1 MSRMADDPVE
11 SQRTMLERIGV
22 RWPRMAR
29 GMTRWVLRLPPGS
42 RVRKAMLERLAR
54 VAFLSWNRGDFAL
67 VPILDDPEVE
77 TRITAGPRMAV
88 GLDDLYYGPDGHCQS
103 MEVWNEAWKT
113 WEARIDEIIE
123 NGRYQVLIVARVYG
137 EGAASGI
144 KLEEWIVVRYTFREG
159 RILRVDAALDPDRA
173 AALDALPATT
183 GPQS

>member
-1 MSRMADDPVE
+1 MSQMADDRVE

-29 GMTRWVLRLPPGS
+29 GMTRWVLRLPPRS
-42 RVRKAMLERLAR
+42 RVRKSMLERLAR

-88 GLDDLYYGPDGHCQS
+88 GLDDLYYGPDGHCQA

-113 WEARIDEIIE
+113 WDARID
-123 NGRYQVLIVARVYG
+123 
-137 EGAASGI
+137 
-144 KLEEWIVVRYTFREG
+144 
-159 RILRVDAALDPDRA
+159 
-173 AALDALPATT
+173 
-183 GPQS
+183 